1 MESFV
6 EKEDEF
12 IKQVMQNCYY
22 LRLDIDLNNS
32 IKEQFTTSKSKIF
45 FSLTCSAIYQ
55 SSFGVNCQLLEISA
69 LS

>member
-1 MESFV
+1 MANALESFV

-45 FSLTCSAIYQ
+45 FFSDL
-55 SSFGVNCQLLEISA
+55 
-69 LS
+69 